1 MSVLSSVQT
10 EQNAE
15 LCVSRA
21 LKEPLL
27 RGQAHLFLK
36 IYTRSEEVSWMRGET
51 SLRNRHIQRCS
62 AQKFHDLGD

>member
-1 MSVLSSVQT
+1 MLVLSSVQA

-27 RGQAHLFLK
+27 RGKTRLFLK
-36 IYTRSEEVSWMRGET
+36 ICTRSEEVPWMRGET
-51 SLRNRHIQRCS
+51 SSRH
-62 AQKFHDLGD
+62 